1 MTRRTCR
8 VRMPRFFSNVVRFSE
23 RAVMNSRSPS
33 RSMKSPPGVMA
44 WPPRSTAQT
53 STLQRMIFG
62 MSTRRTLRSL
72 LLASTRSS
80 TISVRPLAKVSL
92 RRKPGYFSSRS
103 ISVAAWFSG
112 LMSMDRPKVS
122 RILKICSVYSGFR
135 TRAMVWSFWFMAWAV
150 VQQSRFTSSA
160 PVAAMSRSASFTPAC
175 RSTSMDAQLP

>member
-8 VRMPRFFSNVVRFSE
+8 VRMPRFFSRVVRFSD

-33 RSMKSPPGVMA
+33 RNVKSPPGVVA
-44 WPPRSTAQT
+44 VPPRSTAQT
-53 STLQRMIFG
+53 
-62 MSTRRTLRSL
+62 RTLHLTMDRRSASFTLHSL

-80 TISVRPLAKVSL
+80 TISVRPLAKVSR

-112 LMSMDRPKVS
+112 LMSMDRPKRS

-135 TRAMVWSFWFMAWAV
+135 TRAMVCSFGFMEWAV
-150 VQQSRFTSSA
+150 VQHNRLISSA
-160 PVAAMSRSASFTPAC
+160 PVAAISRSADSTPA
-175 RSTSMDAQLP
+175 